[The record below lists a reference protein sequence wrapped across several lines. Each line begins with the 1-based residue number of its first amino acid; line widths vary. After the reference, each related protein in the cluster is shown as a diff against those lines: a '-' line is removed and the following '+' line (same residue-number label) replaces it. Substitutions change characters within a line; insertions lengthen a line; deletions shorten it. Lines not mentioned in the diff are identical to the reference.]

1 MAEEKRNWLYAFWT
15 KAAAFFLAAAL
26 APVML
31 FYAGCASRIFT
42 AAISAAAPCRMPCPR
57 TCAAGT
63 MWRRC

>member
-31 FYAGCASRIFT
+31 FYAGCAML
-42 AAISAAAPCRMPCPR
+42 AYDQ
-57 TCAAGT
+57 G
-63 MWRRC
+63 W